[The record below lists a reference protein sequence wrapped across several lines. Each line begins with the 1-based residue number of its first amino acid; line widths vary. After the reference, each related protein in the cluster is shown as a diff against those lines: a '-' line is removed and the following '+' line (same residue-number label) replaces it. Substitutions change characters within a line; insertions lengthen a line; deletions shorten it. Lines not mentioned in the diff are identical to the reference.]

1 MTNDQDSEQELGAG
15 LEETFQEIQEEVD
28 QVSEERRTTPEAV
41 RGGVN
46 ANGTVKDTSELASE
60 ATSVSSTFSRNIEQQ
75 GNLAGELE
83 DMVDRARDLS
93 ARQNVEVHQFTAN
106 AEATGEAGVA
116 DEWDFEAVDYLEED
130 GELVEFAEEGDS
142 LQQYAQRVSGE
153 VQNQSAKVQTATTIM
168 SERSDEIESTES
180 EYDNKIESAEENLDE
195 AIENAETH
203 FENEVEDAKE
213 DKEEA
218 MEDIKDQIINQTDS
232 DIEDSGYETAA
243 EMSGEESREVQQEF
257 RETKNALEEEK
268 EEKIEEAK
276 AEYESTVEELEEE
289 REEELED
296 LRDEKRG
303 WKDTKQEALQTRAN
317 ALNEV
322 ESVHANFSEDVAEYV
337 QDRAEEID
345 EITRTMGALGNMA
358 GDYNENGI
366 VNDEDLRGDFNLGQ
380 NGLIEDVEN
389 AAKALGSRALENI
402 EYLEDAV
409 EDYADVA
416 GSMPDL
422 LDEMDDRAGS
432 RLDEVTDLYDQLGVD
447 VDEDVEDEY
456 GVEALRNRVKEH
468 VEEATGE
475 AYDSVDTFRRQI
487 RAEAENPV

>member
-1 MTNDQDSEQELGAG
+1 MTNDQDSEQELGAN

-28 QVSEERRTTPEAV
+28 QVSEESRTTPEAV

-46 ANGTVKDTSELASE
+46 ASGSVKDTSELASE

-75 GNLAGELE
+75 NNLAGELE

-93 ARQNVEVHQFTAN
+93 ARQNIEVHKFTAN

-142 LQQYAQRVSGE
+142 LQQYSQRVSGE
-153 VQNQSAKVQTATTIM
+153 VQNQSATVQTATTIM

-180 EYDNKIESAEENLDE
+180 EYDSKIESAEEELDE

-203 FENEVEDAKE
+203 FENEVENAKE

-218 MEDIKDQIINQTDS
+218 MEDIKNQIINQTGS

-296 LRDEKRG
+296 LRDEKKG
-303 WKDTKQEALQTRAN
+303 WKETKQEALQTRAD
-317 ALNEV
+317 ALDEV

-337 QDRAEEID
+337 QERAEEID

-358 GDYNENGI
+358 GEYNENGI
-366 VNDEDLRGDFNLGQ
+366 VNDEDLRGEFNLGQ

-447 VDEDVEDEY
+447 VEEDVEDEY

-468 VEEATGE
+468 VEAATGE